1 MAKEQFSFP
10 CIRACSTSRPTSQQA
25 FFLLSLLLT
34 VSSTWA
40 ANSAQITRE
49 VALSPG
55 SVAQPQALAAMSNGD
70 LVVVGVSDGK
80 RWATRVSEDGRI
92 LWNYRMDNDVPAPS
106 GNQFDSATELP
117 NKNVLLCGVRQIQR
131 KHDAVLVR
139 LKPDGSFIDERVLEP
154 TVRRMAISPFSCV
167 PWNGGVAVVN
177 GGWLTKLNSGGDIE
191 WQKFD
196 DNYYGVEAGMIPTSD
211 QSLILMSSQGISRVD
226 SAGNVTTHRFM
237 QLGDVSVCVPMTKAG
252 GTFSLVTQNPELS
265 STVLVM
271 NADFTGPVKQFAFD
285 NVHPKRAYQR
295 ADGTCVVFGS
305 HFKGQA
311 LAAIAQLDST
321 GHMKMLADETTLR
334 AAWVIDAVPT
344 NGAGE
349 FAIIQLAAANATKLQ
364 WVSLR

>member
-10 CIRACSTSRPTSQQA
+10 CIRTCSTSRPTSQQA

-139 LKPDGSFIDERVLEP
+139 LRPDGSLIDERVLEP
-154 TVRRMAISPFSCV
+154 TVKSMAMSPFSCI

-177 GGWLTKLNSGGDIE
+177 RGWLTKLNSAGDVE
-191 WQKFD
+191 WQKIG
-196 DNYYGVEAGMIPTSD
+196 DNYYNLEAGTFPTKD
-211 QSLILMSSQGISRVD
+211 QSLILLSSEGISKVNSEGD
-226 SAGNVTTHRFM
+226 VTVHRSM
-237 QLGDVSVCVPMTKAG
+237 ALDDVSVCEPMTKIG
-252 GTFSLVTQNPELS
+252 STFRLVTQNPELS
-265 STVLVM
+265 SKMLVM
-271 NADFTGPVKQFAFD
+271 NADFTGPVKQIAFG
-285 NVHPKRAYQR
+285 NVHSKRAYQL

-305 HFKGQA
+305 HFEGEA
-311 LAAIAQLDST
+311 RAIIAQLDPT
-321 GHMKMLADETTLR
+321 GHMKTLANATTLL

-344 NGAGE
+344 KNAGE
-349 FAIIQLAAANATKLQ
+349 FAMVQLLAPTATKLQ

>member
-1 MAKEQFSFP
+1 VAKEQSASRH
-10 CIRACSTSRPTSQQA
+10 IRAFSTSRPATQRI
-25 FFLLSLLLT
+25 LSSLILVFT
-34 VSSTWA
+34 ASSTWA

-49 VALSPG
+49 VILSPG
-55 SVAQPQALAAMSNGD
+55 NFSQPQGLTTMSNGD
-70 LVVVGVSDGK
+70 LIVVGASNGK
-80 RWATRVSEDGRI
+80 RWATRVSEEGRV
-92 LWNYRMDNDVPAPS
+92 LWNYQADDDIPGPS

-117 NKNVLLCGVRQIQR
+117 NKNVLLCGVRQIER

-154 TVRRMAISPFSCV
+154 TVKHMAISPFSCV

-177 GGWLTKLNSGGDIE
+177 GGWLTKLNSAGDIE

-344 NGAGE
+344 NGAGK
-349 FAIIQLAAANATKLQ
+349 FAIVQLAAANATKLQ